1 MRAAD
6 AEPEPESPRR
16 LMLDFL
22 HESKPLRAQEL
33 LLTPSPGRSGARELL
48 GWFQAPHGATHVRVS
63 LEAGSAPQLRKVD
76 MHPVA
81 ERDPKCHPLANTPR
95 WDTYRP
101 PFPIE
106 RVVLPASLEPLA
118 DELRDVRVEWVRQP
132 RSLRKLAATV
142 LGSACA
148 IDPRWVEPLDLR
160 LKDVELVAGA
170 CLMILDLDTFA
181 SLARRA
187 GALDVEVRT
196 TRAAHEI
203 MSARVQY
210 ADVPTR
216 GFALMDVLP
225 FGVIAAGRFVARAL
239 PAGRAWR
246 AYAHSTDFAEL
257 LTSETPSA
265 ARSGDVLAAIR
276 AIGAGELIVSDV
288 PWLAAGVFGPALAPR
303 LAAHLLR
310 MHLALPLEDCVQ
322 YWNRWDDAQVVLRD
336 IADLS
341 RRYRL
346 LRPVRWASGPTR
358 LAHLG
363 VALQPAAA
371 RRRLVLRSG
380 RIDRCAVH
388 DGVPPEPMMILMKSF
403 AREVA
408 ERTPWAVRHLCDS
421 TLVWQFD
428 TAEGLRYAVH
438 YDSAETLGPTPE
450 AGCLRL
456 RSDDRRRSSVEARGP
471 DERLMPLDVG
481 VHGDR
486 SLEYQ
491 RDLTHAVRQW
501 IEMQPG

>member
-1 MRAAD
+1 
-6 AEPEPESPRR
+6 
-16 LMLDFL
+16 MLLEFL
-22 HESKPLRAQEL
+22 HESQALRKQEL
-33 LLTPSPGRSGARELL
+33 LLTPAPGRCGALEAL
-48 GWFQAPHGATHVRVS
+48 GWFQAPLGATHVRVS
-63 LEAGSAPQLRKVD
+63 LEAGSASELRTLD

-95 WDTYRP
+95 WDTYKP
-101 PFPIE
+101 PFPVE
-106 RVVLPASLEPLA
+106 RLVLPATFEALA
-118 DELRDVRVEWVRQP
+118 DELRGARVEWLRQP

-142 LGSACA
+142 LGSACV
-148 IDPRWVEPLDLR
+148 IDPGWVASLGLQLR
-160 LKDVELVAGA
+160 DIELVAGA
-170 CLMILDLDTFA
+170 CMMVVGLESFA
-181 SLARRA
+181 ALARRA
-187 GALDVEVRT
+187 GALDVEVQT
-196 TRAAHEI
+196 SRAAHEI

-225 FGVIAAGRFVARAL
+225 YGAIDGGRFVTRAL
-239 PAGRAWR
+239 PAGRVWR
-246 AYAHSTDFAEL
+246 AYARSTGFAEL
-257 LTSETPSA
+257 LTSETPSE
-265 ARSGDVLAAIR
+265 ARSGDALAAIR
-276 AIGAGELIVSDV
+276 AVGAGELIVSDV
-288 PWLAAGVFGPALAPR
+288 PWLAAGAFGAPLAPR

-322 YWNRWDDAQVVLRD
+322 YWNRWDDTQVVLRD

-346 LRPVRWASGPTR
+346 LRPVRWASGPAR

-363 VALQPAAA
+363 VALQPAAP
-371 RRRLVLRSG
+371 RRRLVLRTG

-388 DGVPPEPMMILMKSF
+388 DGIPPEPMMILMKCL

-408 ERTPWAVRHLCDS
+408 ESTPWAVRHLCDS

-428 TAEGLRYAVH
+428 TAEGLRYAMH

-450 AGCLRL
+450 AGCLHL
-456 RSDDRRRSSVEARGP
+456 RSDERRRRGVEARGP

-501 IEMQPG
+501 IETQPG